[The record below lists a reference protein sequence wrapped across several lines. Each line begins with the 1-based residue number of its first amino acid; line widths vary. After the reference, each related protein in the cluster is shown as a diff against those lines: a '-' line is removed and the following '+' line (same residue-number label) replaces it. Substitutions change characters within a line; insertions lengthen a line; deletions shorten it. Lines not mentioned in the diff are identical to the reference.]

1 MFSPGILK
9 TSLPRIDD
17 KNFKFQ
23 GFQLACPHTVQF
35 HLWCATGEVF
45 TIKEDNIPLLW
56 NKILNSTL
64 KVCIYM
70 HVYRVLF
77 SGARAIE
84 QPHHPTSHILN
95 IPFNF
100 NSILYT
106 IYDMLLFTDL
116 CQKNTSFRY
125 MHNAKLCVLITIIGN

>member
-45 TIKEDNIPLLW
+45 TIKEEYTFAVKQNI
-56 NKILNSTL
+56 
-64 KVCIYM
+64 
-70 HVYRVLF
+70 
-77 SGARAIE
+77 E
-84 QPHHPTSHILN
+84 
-95 IPFNF
+95 F
-100 NSILYT
+100 NSKGMY
-106 IYDMLLFTDL
+106 IYACISRF
-116 CQKNTSFRY
+116 
-125 MHNAKLCVLITIIGN
+125 I